1 MPLRS
6 PIPVSILNGKE
17 RPMKIV
23 VIIVRLLLGLV
34 FAFFGANLMFHF
46 LPNPPI
52 PPGPLKDFT
61 DVMFTTHYIVV
72 VGFFQFV
79 SGVLLLINRFVPLAL
94 AMLAPMLVNIL
105 TTHLL
110 VQHGGVFPI
119 PILVTLMWFFL
130 FWRLRSSYTGVFDAR
145 GAA

>member
-1 MPLRS
+1 
-6 PIPVSILNGKE
+6 
-17 RPMKIV
+17 MKIV
-23 VIIVRLLLGLV
+23 VLIVRILLGFV
-34 FAFFGANLMFHF
+34 FAFFGANLLHPF
-46 LPNPPI
+46 LPTPPL

-61 DVMFTTHYIVV
+61 DVLLATHYAQV
-72 VGFFQFV
+72 VGFFQLLC
-79 SGVLLLINRFVPLAL
+79 GLLLLINRFVPLAL

-110 VQHGGVFPI
+110 VQHGGIFPV

-130 FWRLRSSYTGVFDAR
+130 FWRLRSSFTGVFEPR